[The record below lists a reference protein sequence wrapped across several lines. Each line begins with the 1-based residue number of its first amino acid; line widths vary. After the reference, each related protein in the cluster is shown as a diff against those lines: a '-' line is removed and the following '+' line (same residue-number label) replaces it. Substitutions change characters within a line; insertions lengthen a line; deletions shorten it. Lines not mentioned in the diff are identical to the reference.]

1 MGSIIGKL
9 HEEEA
14 AYEELQLDLE
24 EATKH
29 IAKTKKLLQQQLSLR
44 NDILEQMSKNPFHK
58 K

>member
-1 MGSIIGKL
+1 MGSIINKL
-9 HEEEA
+9 REEEA

-24 EATKH
+24 EATKQ
-29 IAKTKKLLQQQLSLR
+29 IANTKKLLQQQLSLR